1 MLWALALLLLS
12 GSERQPQSNNL
23 DAAGILQL
31 TWLLG
36 NDGHFTGIRKPDL
49 HGLRRAGMFKVQ
61 MSAWAQDKIDQSS
74 RSCDVLELDRL
85 NSRQYTVDSE
95 Y

>member
-36 NDGHFTGIRKPDL
+36 NDSHFTGIRKPDL